1 LNTLD
6 FHELCTVRFSAVHYL
21 KITIQGGVMSESIA
35 FIMCTEGGGQLEK
48 ESLLMVESF
57 RKFAGGFQNSQIYS
71 FQVRESGDVSQE
83 TIDKLAAMDVKHQK
97 VVLNT
102 KYPNY
107 PLANK
112 PLLCAYA
119 EQMIDVDILVF
130 LDSDLVFF
138 SEPKEFLLPLEYD
151 IGIRPEHHKMIGSEG
166 VSDPNEEYWMR
177 LYKIAGVQNIE
188 QFVTTTVD
196 QKRIRAFWNSGVV
209 AVRRQKGIFAAW
221 KQTIEQLLEEGADIT
236 KENWYYEQS
245 ALSATICALAD
256 SERVFNFSVGYNYP
270 VHSHNSMPVTER
282 LGSFEE
288 IVCIHD
294 HLFRPRKEQYR
305 ERTWL
310 KTLKWMK
317 EFNFSTPKY
326 KWLYNYLQHHN
337 PRPNIAQQT
346 LETVLFLPGIQQIL
360 LSRN

>member
-1 LNTLD
+1 
-6 FHELCTVRFSAVHYL
+6 
-21 KITIQGGVMSESIA
+21 MSESIA
-35 FIMCTEGGGQLEK
+35 FIMCTEGGGQLEQ

-57 RKFAGGFQNSQIYS
+57 RRFAGDFKDAQIYS
-71 FQVRESGDVSQE
+71 FQVRENSNVTPTTVSQ
-83 TIDKLAAMDVKHQK
+83 LAALNVIHQK

-102 KYPNY
+102 KYPDY

-119 EQMIDVDILVF
+119 EESIDADILVF

-138 SEPKEFLLPLEYD
+138 SEPKEFLLSPEYD
-151 IGIRPEHHKMIGSEG
+151 VGIRPEHHKMIGSEG
-166 VSDPNEEYWMR
+166 SSDPNEEYWAR
-177 LYKIAGVQNIE
+177 LYLIAGVQNTDR
-188 QFVTTTVD
+188 FVITTVD

-209 AVRRQKGIFAAW
+209 AVRRRKGIFTAW
-221 KQTIEQLLEEGADIT
+221 RQTIEQLLEEGTGIT

-245 ALSATICALAD
+245 ALSATICALTD
-256 SERVFNFSVGYNYP
+256 PDKVLNFSVGYNYP
-270 VHSHNSMPVTER
+270 VHSHNAMPVSER

-310 KTLKWMK
+310 RTLKWMK

-326 KWLYNYLQHHN
+326 KWLYNYLQNHN
-337 PRPNIAQQT
+337 PKPNLAQQT
-346 LETVLFLPGIQQIL
+346 IETVLFFPGIQQIL
-360 LSRN
+360 LNRN